1 VKAVG
6 VATLAAVAL
15 IPALTA
21 LAAAPVVVN
30 QVRRAFSVREL
41 HIKRGDT
48 VRFNN
53 VDEFLHQVY
62 VESPTFKYSSSEQS
76 PGQLVDVVFTSSG
89 TFEVKCEIHP
99 KMTMTVTVE

>member
-1 VKAVG
+1 VKAIG